1 MSPSVPSVACSARR
15 PPSPP
20 VALTVG
26 RSCHT
31 PTGMCHKICRA
42 AGRALTFDVM
52 PPPDPVTSLRAL
64 SLEIAR
70 FADEL
75 EAATDLDARV
85 LRHWHAR
92 LLEIA
97 AQLERPSAR

>member
-1 MSPSVPSVACSARR
+1 MSNIR
-15 PPSPP
+15 
-20 VALTVG
+20 LTAGPGRLVG
-26 RSCHT
+26 RRFH
-31 PTGMCHKICRA
+31 
-42 AGRALTFDVM
+42 VM

-97 AQLERPSAR
+97 AQLERAPPP